1 MWYDDRSPG
10 QQPPPTD
17 CRTAEAVAR
26 RNRDARV
33 IYGDYRDGGEWND
46 RDRRRAVP
54 RYPGYPSDPRA
65 YPQRYPNEGYYG
77 RDYEYR
83 HPGWERGYGDGVE
96 KGREDAV
103 RNRRYEPNRHSWCR
117 SGTRGYDRRLGSKDE
132 YINVYREA
140 FTAGYAE
147 GFR

>member
-1 MWYDDRSPG
+1 VSGTTATGDELCLAIRATRPILALTRSG
-10 QQPPPTD
+10 IPT
-17 CRTAEAVAR
+17 
-26 RNRDARV
+26 RV
-33 IYGDYRDGGEWND
+33 TT
-46 RDRRRAVP
+46 VVTT
-54 RYPGYPSDPRA
+54 
-65 YPQRYPNEGYYG
+65 
-77 RDYEYR
+77 EYR